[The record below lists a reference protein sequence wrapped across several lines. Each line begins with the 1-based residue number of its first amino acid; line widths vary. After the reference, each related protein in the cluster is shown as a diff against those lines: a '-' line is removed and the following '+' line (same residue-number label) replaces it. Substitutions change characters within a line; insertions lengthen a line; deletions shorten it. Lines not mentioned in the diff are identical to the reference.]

1 MKQDPENAKD
11 QGLPTSPLFA
21 LPRALIDRLYSN
33 SSAATWGLPLD
44 RFQAALERS
53 SAKHFTS
60 SLPSAHNLEEY
71 LAALHLQD
79 LALACACAEDYSE
92 AWDHFVHHYRAYL
105 RSVAAAILRCSS
117 ASPAARDL
125 ADSLFADL
133 YGLSAGKNSGSV
145 GATSAAKS
153 SARSL
158 FRYFHGRSSLKTWLR
173 AVLAQRHIDAI
184 RSSRRFTELED
195 DNTRHSAASHTNAAV
210 VPINQSPPD
219 PHRARYLTLL
229 SAAFESALAA
239 LDSRDRDRL
248 RLYYSGQQTLA
259 EIGRALG
266 EHESSV
272 SRNLDRIR
280 RELRGDVE
288 ATLRKG
294 RPAVNGLSPQP
305 GLSDQEIAL
314 CFQYASEDA
323 PIDFDKLF
331 PQPSDAPN
339 PKPSRQ
345 P

>member
-1 MKQDPENAKD
+1 MKQDPENAKAA
-11 QGLPTSPLFA
+11 GFPASPL
-21 LPRALIDRLYSN
+21 LVPHRALIDRLYSN
-33 SSAATWGLPLD
+33 SSAATWGLSLD
-44 RFQAALERS
+44 RFQSVLERS

-60 SLPSAHNLEEY
+60 SSPSARNLEDY
-71 LAALHLQD
+71 LDALHLQD
-79 LALACACAEDYSE
+79 LALACACAEGRSE
-92 AWDHFVHHYRAYL
+92 AWDHFVHHYRPYL
-105 RSVAAAILRCSS
+105 RSAAAAILRCSS

-133 YGLSAGKNSGSV
+133 YGLTSSKASANNSG
-145 GATSAAKS
+145 KS

-173 AVLAQRHIDAI
+173 AVLAQRHIDSI

-195 DNTRHSAASHTNAAV
+195 DNTLDSGAPHAHAAV

-219 PHRARYLTLL
+219 PHRDRYLTLL
-229 SAAFESALAA
+229 SAAFESALAS
-239 LDSRDRDRL
+239 LDPRDRDRL
-248 RLYYSGQQTLA
+248 RLYYSEQQTLA

-280 RELRGDVE
+280 RDLRRDVE
-288 ATLRKG
+288 AALRKA
-294 RPAVNGLSPQP
+294 RPAVNALSSQP

-331 PQPSDAPN
+331 PQSSDAPT

>member
-1 MKQDPENAKD
+1 MKQEPENAKD
-11 QGLPTSPLFA
+11 QGLPASPLIA
-21 LPRALIDRLYSN
+21 LPRVLIDRLYSN
-33 SSAATWGLPLD
+33 SSAATWGLSLD

-53 SAKHFTS
+53 STKHFTS
-60 SLPSAHNLEEY
+60 SPPSAHNLEEY

-79 LALACACAEDYSE
+79 LALACACADDRSE
-92 AWDHFVHHYRAYL
+92 AWDHFVHNYRPYL
-105 RSVAAAILRCSS
+105 RSAAAAILRCSS

-133 YGLSAGKNSGSV
+133 YGLTARKNSGTDGNS
-145 GATSAAKS
+145 SAGKS

-173 AVLAQRHIDAI
+173 AVLAQRHIDSI

-195 DNTRHSAASHTNAAV
+195 DNTLDSTSHAHAVV
-210 VPINQSPPD
+210 VPIHQSPPD
-219 PHRARYLTLL
+219 PHRSRYLTLL
-229 SAAFESALAA
+229 TAAFESALAA
-239 LDSRDRDRL
+239 LDPRDRDRL
-248 RLYYSGQQTLA
+248 RLYYSEQQTLA
-259 EIGRALG
+259 EIGRAFG

-280 RELRGDVE
+280 RDLRREVE
-288 ATLRKG
+288 AALRKG

>member
-1 MKQDPENAKD
+1 MKQDPENAKAA
-11 QGLPTSPLFA
+11 GFPASPLLA
-21 LPRALIDRLYSN
+21 PHRALIDRLYSN
-33 SSAATWGLPLD
+33 SSAATWGLSLD

-60 SLPSAHNLEEY
+60 SSPSARNVEEY
-71 LAALHLQD
+71 LDALHLQD
-79 LALACACAEDYSE
+79 LALACACAEDRSD
-92 AWDHFVHHYRAYL
+92 AWDHFVHHYRPYL
-105 RSVAAAILRCSS
+105 RSAAAAILRCSS

-125 ADSLFADL
+125 ADSLFADF
-133 YGLSAGKNSGSV
+133 YGLAAGKNSGTD
-145 GATSAAKS
+145 GTSAGKS
-153 SARSL
+153 PTRSL

-173 AVLAQRHIDAI
+173 AVLAQRHIDSI

-195 DNTRHSAASHTNAAV
+195 DNTLDSGAPHVHAAV
-210 VPINQSPPD
+210 IPINQSPPD
-219 PHRARYLTLL
+219 PHRDRYLTLL
-229 SAAFESALAA
+229 SAAFESALAS
-239 LDSRDRDRL
+239 LDPRDRDRL
-248 RLYYSGQQTLA
+248 RLYYSDQQTLA

-272 SRNLDRIR
+272 SRNLERIR
-280 RELRGDVE
+280 RELRRDVE
-288 ATLRKG
+288 AALRKA
-294 RPAVNGLSPQP
+294 RPALNGLSPQP

-331 PQPSDAPN
+331 PQSSDAPT

>member
-11 QGLPTSPLFA
+11 AGLPASPLLA
-21 LPRALIDRLYSN
+21 PHRALIDRLYSN
-33 SSAATWGLPLD
+33 SSAATWGLSLD

-60 SLPSAHNLEEY
+60 SPPSARDLEDY

-79 LALACACAEDYSE
+79 LALACACTEDRSE
-92 AWDHFVHHYRAYL
+92 AWDHLVHHYRPYL
-105 RSVAAAILRCSS
+105 RSAAAAILRCSS

-133 YGLSAGKNSGSV
+133 YGLTAGKNSGTD
-145 GATSAAKS
+145 GTSSGKS
-153 SARSL
+153 STRSL
-158 FRYFHGRSSLKTWLR
+158 LRYFHGRSSLKTWLR
-173 AVLAQRHIDAI
+173 AVLAQRHIDSI
-184 RSSRRFTELED
+184 RFSRRFAELED
-195 DNTRHSAASHTNAAV
+195 DNTHAAV
-210 VPINQSPPD
+210 IPIDQSPPD
-219 PHRARYLTLL
+219 PHRGRYLTLL
-229 SAAFESALAA
+229 SAAFESALAS
-239 LDSRDRDRL
+239 LDPRDRDRL
-248 RLYYSGQQTLA
+248 RLYYSEQQTLA

-272 SRNLDRIR
+272 SRNLERIR
-280 RELRGDVE
+280 CDLRHDVE
-288 ATLRKG
+288 AALRKA

-331 PQPSDAPN
+331 PHSSDAPT